1 VSLADVDNSIHCSD
15 ATETLEDSTLVEKV
29 IELAR
34 RYAAGMPSEKEFK
47 ALKQRLAAFIKSTE
61 PMEVRAPP
69 LAPLVPINGQVG
81 CDSLARPEIGR
92 YSFGAHEGASDFSV
106 GLNVI
111 EKSIRQLPRT
121 SDFKHD
127 QLAST
132 STHRRAVRGF
142 AYASIVAVI
151 GAGYGLWWNHPDE
164 AKDFARDWGQTLS
177 FLSTPMTKS
186 QLASLPAAAPTS
198 PMAAERLGPIAPN
211 PQAARRSPQDVGEK
225 GEVSPDA
232 VLTTLPATKQDARP
246 KIASPPFRH
255 AKLTT
260 NEESTPTT
268 IEGWTLHDIADGV
281 AILEGPNGIRRVKRG
296 DLVPGVGRI
305 ESIVRWG
312 NRWIVVTSSGLIST
326 P

>member
-1 VSLADVDNSIHCSD
+1 VSLADVDNSTHCSD
-15 ATETLEDSTLVEKV
+15 ATETLEHSAVVEKV

-34 RYAAGMPSEKEFK
+34 RYAAATPSEQEFK
-47 ALKQRLAAFIKSTE
+47 ALKQRLATSIKSTE
-61 PMEVRAPP
+61 PMEVRPPP
-69 LAPLVPINGQVG
+69 LAPLVP
-81 CDSLARPEIGR
+81 
-92 YSFGAHEGASDFSV
+92 
-106 GLNVI
+106 
-111 EKSIRQLPRT
+111 IRQLPRT

-132 STHRRAVRGF
+132 STHGRPVRVF

-151 GAGYGLWWNHPDE
+151 GAGCGLWWNHPDE
-164 AKDFARDWGQTLS
+164 AQNFARDWGQILS
-177 FLSTPMTKS
+177 FSSTPMTKS

-198 PMAAERLGPIAPN
+198 PTAAERLGPIAPN
-211 PQAARRSPQDVGEK
+211 PQAARRRPQDVDEK
-225 GEVSPDA
+225 REVSPDA
-232 VLTTLPATKQDARP
+232 VLTTLLATKQDARP
-246 KIASPPFRH
+246 KVASPPFRH
-255 AKLTT
+255 AKSTT

-268 IEGWTLHDIADGV
+268 IKGWTLHDIADGV

-296 DLVPGVGRI
+296 DLVPGVGKI